1 MSKAAKEEKINR
13 IKTITSFA
21 VRELQKNGGSEEMI
35 QEIQEKGDKAV
46 EELLKGNN
54 DGTIETNE

>member
-46 EELLKGNN
+46 EELLNGNK
-54 DGTIETNE
+54 